1 MNRTLTLLSTL
12 SLLLAA
18 VGAAQGARPVV
29 VASMHPHYDLVRQIT
44 GGEAE
49 VVRLLPIGASPH
61 TFDPTPRDVAR
72 IAEADL
78 VVFNGGVD
86 EWLHNL
92 VAASGTDAPTLEL
105 MAVLD
110 VEAASGDDPAD
121 HHDDHHDDHAE
132 SEPTESEHTES
143 EPTESEHAEP
153 EHDAH
158 EAEGEHAH
166 EHDHSGVNP
175 HVWLDPVLMAQAVP
189 HLVEALAAVDPERAE
204 VYEANGEALVADLEA
219 LHAELT
225 EILAPV
231 AGAPFVPFHDAW
243 PYFTAR
249 YGLEQVVVIEPSPG
263 REPTPSYLAET
274 LALIESSGA
283 PAIFNEVQLP
293 ARPAEIL
300 AEQAGV
306 ALYTLD
312 PEGGGTSD
320 EETYRDFMLEN
331 ARTVAEALSQ

>member
-1 MNRTLTLLSTL
+1 MTRTLLG
-12 SLLLAA
+12 LLLALSLALSA
-18 VGAAQGARPVV
+18 VGVAQGERPVV
-29 VASMHPHYDLVRQIT
+29 VASMHPHYDLIRQIT
-44 GGEAE
+44 AGEAE

-72 IAEADL
+72 VGAADL
-78 VVFNGGVD
+78 VIFNGGVD
-86 EWLHNL
+86 AWLHNL
-92 VAASGTDAPTLEL
+92 VAASGTDAPLLEL

-110 VEAASGDDPAD
+110 LDAAAEGARPRDRGVGDD
-121 HHDDHHDDHAE
+121 HR
-132 SEPTESEHTES
+132 
-143 EPTESEHAEP
+143 
-153 EHDAH
+153 
-158 EAEGEHAH
+158 
-166 EHDHSGVNP
+166 GVNP

-189 HLVEALAAVDPERAE
+189 HFVDALAAVDPAREALYR
-204 VYEANGEALVADLEA
+204 ANGEALVADLEA

-249 YGLEQVVVIEPSPG
+249 YGLEQVVVIEPAPG
-263 REPTPSYLAET
+263 REPTPSYLAEA
-274 LALIESSGA
+274 LALIEASGA
-283 PAIFNEVQLP
+283 RAIFNEVQLP
-293 ARPAEIL
+293 ARPAEVL

-320 EETYRDFMLEN
+320 EETYQAFMRDN
-331 ARTVAEALSQ
+331 ARTIAEALSR